1 MDCRD
6 LQEDPPPGTPEAQP
20 RRILAAVSDLL
31 FTSKISAAAK
41 QLGLPVEFFRDREKL
56 CQAAASGAPGLV
68 LVDLNNS
75 TLDPIELIAVLKA
88 DPSTQ
93 PAQVIG
99 YVSHVQHERR
109 REAEKAG
116 CDLVLPRSVFSQNL
130 IELLRQRS
138 CHI

>member
-1 MDCRD
+1 MDCRN
-6 LQEDPPPGTPEAQP
+6 LREDPDPGTPESQP

-31 FTSKISAAAK
+31 FASKISAAAK
-41 QLGLPVEFFRDREKL
+41 QLGLPLEFFRDKEKL
-56 CQAAASGAPGLV
+56 FEAAASEPGIV
-68 LVDLNNS
+68 LVDLNNT
-75 TLDPIELIAVLKA
+75 TLDPIELILSLKA
-88 DPSTQ
+88 SPPTK

-116 CDLVLPRSVFSQNL
+116 CDLVLPRSAFSQNL

>member
-1 MDCRD
+1 MDCQNLRD
-6 LQEDPPPGTPEAQP
+6 DPAAESPGAQP

-31 FTSKISAAAK
+31 FASKISAAAK
-41 QLGLPVEFFRDREKL
+41 QLGLPVEFFREKEKL
-56 CQAAASGAPGLV
+56 FQAAANTPAIV
-68 LVDLNNS
+68 LVDLNNI
-75 TLDPIELIAVLKA
+75 TLDPIELIASLKA
-88 DPSTQ
+88 NPSTQ

-99 YVSHVQHERR
+99 YVSHVQHGRR

-130 IELLRQRS
+130 IELLRQHS

>member
-1 MDCRD
+1 MDCRN
-6 LQEDPPPGTPEAQP
+6 LREDPDPGTPESQP

-31 FTSKISAAAK
+31 FASKISAAAK
-41 QLGLPVEFFRDREKL
+41 QLGLPLEFFRDKEKL
-56 CQAAASGAPGLV
+56 FQAAASEPGIV
-68 LVDLNNS
+68 LVDLNNAS
-75 TLDPIELIAVLKA
+75 LDPIDLIASLKA
-88 DPSTQ
+88 NPSTQ